1 MNTHLLRKIACFIFL
16 FCAMLI
22 CPMHT
27 HAQGTQHETLEMTV
41 SDAQIESW
49 LGRERN
55 VHHPVKSGLLAKDE
69 ATLHFY
75 YTRDYGQRAESVIAS
90 AQKAKEKTLRFLPA
104 ETVEDIHVYLLGD
117 INQYF
122 EAQDSKGRAP
132 QWAAGLTI
140 LRDGDILIRLAP
152 AGTERIEPERTL
164 AHELNHAALRR
175 FAQDNYFPHWFYE
188 GLAMTATDDWNLSRA
203 ETIAKA
209 AMAGQLLDLAGIDA
223 AFGKQG
229 TIVDLAYAESAHF
242 VSWLAKD
249 YGDEAVKKLIQEVA
263 TGTPFDKA
271 FSDAFGR
278 SPNAAFSIWRENMSR
293 EKSLFASF
301 FSHDGLFFL
310 ISIFAAIALI
320 VALYRKSAVRKR
332 RLAAMNTE
340 IPETVLPGNLR
351 NFGPFQKK

>member
-1 MNTHLLRKIACFIFL
+1 MNTHFFKTIACLFL
-16 FCAMLI
+16 ILCACI
-22 CPMHT
+22 VCPMSAA
-27 HAQGTQHETLEMTV
+27 AQGTEHETLEMSVTD
-41 SDAQIESW
+41 SQIEAW
-49 LGRERN
+49 LGREHN
-55 VHHPVKSGLLAKDE
+55 VNHPVKSGLEKRDE

-75 YTRDYGQRAESVIAS
+75 FTRQYGQRAESVIAT
-90 AQKAKEKTLRFLPA
+90 AQKAKEKTLRFLPP
-104 ETVEDIHVYLLGD
+104 ETVEDIHVYLLGN
-117 INQYF
+117 INEYF
-122 EAQDSKGRAP
+122 EAQNAKGRAP

-140 LRDGDILIRLAP
+140 LRDGVILIRLAP
-152 AGTERIEPERTL
+152 SGTERIEPERTL

-209 AMAGQLLDLAGIDA
+209 AMAGHLLDLEGIDI

-249 YGDEAVKKLIQEVA
+249 HGDDAVKKLIHDVA
-263 TGTPFDKA
+263 SGTPFDDA
-271 FSDAFGR
+271 FTEIFGR
-278 SPNAAFSIWRENMSR
+278 SPNAAFTIWRDNMSR

-310 ISIFAAIALI
+310 ISIFAAIALV
-320 VALYRKSAVRKR
+320 VALHRRSAIRKR

-340 IPETVLPGNLR
+340 IPDTVLPSNLR
-351 NFGPFQKK
+351 NFGPFQNK